1 MARWHFGLLTV
12 VCLSLL
18 ATRASA
24 SDFGHYACGGWP
36 GYSPYG
42 VSYSWWYQRERIP
55 YFALHPPVYYSQPV
69 ARPYGYSPFAY
80 PPYVLT
86 PEVTSVPAEPVMIPN
101 PYVPQEPAK
110 QEPAKQAKPEAS
122 AQAPLTILNPF
133 VAGRLD
139 PRCNAQH
146 GGAALHD
153 CQSFRGST
161 HRGGKSLGRD
171 PCCSD
176 QVAAFHPRGADHSR
190 NQRNRSGHGRQ
201 KRYFSGLLEKFD
213 MGTGGKESA

>member
-133 VAGRLD
+133 VAG
-139 PRCNAQH
+139 AQIRVATLNMAERPFTIANPFVVQH
-146 GGAALHD
+146 TGAGSPSAVIPAAL
-153 CQSFRGST
+153 T
-161 HRGGKSLGRD
+161 K
-171 PCCSD
+171 
-176 QVAAFHPRGADHSR
+176 
-190 NQRNRSGHGRQ
+190 
-201 KRYFSGLLEKFD
+201 
-213 MGTGGKESA
+213 